1 MIPFRVSQEPV
12 KWQENAVPVTAP
24 SIAAAISWV
33 EKLPFE
39 LASSH
44 TSRLEAL
51 LEAGKDEVV
60 SERLCLVPGHK
71 SGFELIPS
79 HSVSS
84 HCLSAEPEPF
94 QLHHTDTASWHPGAP
109 EVLILF
115 ASESGSN

>member
-1 MIPFRVSQEPV
+1 M

-33 EKLPFE
+33 EKLRFE

-44 TSRLEAL
+44 TSRLDAL

-60 SERLCLVPGHK
+60 SVCPCLVPGHK

-79 HSVSS
+79 HSISS
-84 HCLSAEPEPF
+84 HCLLAELEPF
-94 QLHHTDTASWHPGAP
+94 QLPHIETAS
-109 EVLILF
+109 L
-115 ASESGSN
+115 ASKSLRSLNTVHL